1 MNKSNITLGLAITAL
16 LIALIF
22 IGTYAI
28 QVPMP
33 FSQGGLIHAGDLV
46 FFTVCLLFRPKRS
59 SIAGAFG
66 MGLFDLLSPYA
77 IWAPFTF
84 VIRLIMGFAISSVAG
99 QGDKISRNLL
109 ALLVGLPILIGGYYA
124 AEAIL
129 YGNWIA
135 PVKSITGNFSQWLI
149 GAAGSIPLS
158 RILYNIPALKN
169 MR

>member
-1 MNKSNITLGLAITAL
+1 MNKTKLTQGLAITGL

-22 IGTYAI
+22 IGTFAI

-46 FFTVCLLFRPKRS
+46 FFTVCLLFGPRRS
-59 SIAGAFG
+59 ALSGALG

-84 VIRLIMGFAISSVAG
+84 VIRLIMGFVISGAAG
-99 QGDKISRNLL
+99 DGRKVSRNLF
-109 ALLVGLPILIGGYYA
+109 ALLLGLPILLGGYYI

-135 PVKSITGNFSQWLI
+135 PVQSLSGNLAQWLI
-149 GAAGSIPLS
+149 GAAGSLPLS
-158 RILYNIPALKN
+158 KVLGTIPALRR